1 MPAGSRRK
9 VMNGTSSATIGGLK
23 KSDLTKNKYGRI
35 VSKEKQALGENTV
48 WMRALDQAQK
58 ELGIKKRPVPLRK
71 DMPLYKVAKDIKDRM
86 MKATGRS
93 STASAL
99 AREMKGLSIKEKN
112 ISRAMDSLS
121 KKVRSSKTKRRL
133 RKSSK
138 RSPTR
143 RRR

>member
-1 MPAGSRRK
+1 
-9 VMNGTSSATIGGLK
+9 MNGTSSATVGGLK

-35 VSKEKQALGENTV
+35 VSKEKQALGKKTV

-58 ELGIKKRPVPLRK
+58 ELDIEKRPVPLSK

-86 MKATGRS
+86 KKAKGRS
-93 STASAL
+93 SSASAL
-99 AREMKGLSIKEKN
+99 AREMEGLSIKEKN

-121 KKVRSSKTKRRL
+121 KKVRGKTKRRS
-133 RKSSK
+133 RKFRK

>member
-1 MPAGSRRK
+1 
-9 VMNGTSSATIGGLK
+9 MNGTSSATVGGLK

-35 VSKEKQALGENTV
+35 VSKEKQALGKKTV

-58 ELGIKKRPVPLRK
+58 ELGIEKRPVPLSK

-86 MKATGRS
+86 KAKGRS

-99 AREMKGLSIKEKN
+99 AREMEGLSIKEKN

-121 KKVRSSKTKRRL
+121 KKVRGKTKRRS
-133 RKSSK
+133 RKFRK